1 MVATPKYVKFKPR
14 TKTATATSANNANI
28 LDQVNDSHSRE
39 SSYET
44 SHNRQAQVRGLKATN
59 VNTAAIS
66 ASAAGG
72 FK

>member
-14 TKTATATSANNANI
+14 TKTATATSNNQNI

-44 SHNRQAQVRGLKATN
+44 TNTRAAQVRKA
-59 VNTAAIS
+59 
-66 ASAAGG
+66 G